1 MKRILYILVISTI
14 VASCGSDVHINKS
27 EFRGEAFGTTYSII
41 VTDTKTV
48 DLHSEIDSVVQVVNR
63 SLSTYI
69 PTSDISKI
77 NRGDNSIIVD
87 HMFRDVFNLSEQIYE
102 KTQGYFDPTVGV
114 LVNAWGFGPGKQI
127 EINDHIIDSLMNY
140 VGYSKVKMTDDF
152 RIIKDHPSIYF
163 DFNAIAKGYA
173 IDRLGSALDQR
184 GLKNYLIEV
193 GGEIL
198 CKGINTA
205 SKKEWIVGIDDPL
218 AEDRTNPIRLIKL
231 KDRALASS
239 GNYRKFR
246 EDPETG
252 EKYVH
257 TINALTGYTQNSK
270 VLAVSVLA
278 NDCGTADGYATAFMA
293 MGLEKTK
300 ELVQS
305 DVSLDAFVVYLDES
319 DRTTTWASEGF
330 KEAFLSRE

>member
-1 MKRILYILVISTI
+1 MKRIFYIVVLSFFV
-14 VASCGSDVHINKS
+14 VSCGSDVHFNKS
-27 EFRGEAFGTTYSII
+27 QFRGEAFGTTYSII

-48 DLHSEIDSVVQVVNR
+48 DLHTEIDSVIQVVNQ

-69 PTSDISKI
+69 PNSDISKI
-77 NRGDNSIIVD
+77 NQGDTSIVVD
-87 HMFRDVFNLSEQIYE
+87 HMFRDVFNLSDEIYQ
-102 KTQGYFDPTVGV
+102 KTSGYFDPTVGV

-127 EINDHIIDSLMNY
+127 DMNEHIIDSLMNY

-173 IDRLGSALDQR
+173 IDRLGAALDQR
-184 GLKNYLIEV
+184 GLENYLIEV

-198 CKGINTA
+198 SKGINTV
-205 SKKEWIVGIDDPL
+205 SKKEWVVGIDDPL
-218 AEDRTNPIRLIKL
+218 AEDRSNPIRLLKL

-246 EDPETG
+246 VDPSSG

-257 TINALTGYTQNSK
+257 TINALTGYTMNSK

-300 ELVQS
+300 QLIES
-305 DVSLDAFVVYLDES
+305 DASLDAFVVYLDEA
-319 DRTTTWASEGF
+319 DQTAIWASEGF